1 MSNID
6 EEAKNNFTIEMRIFE
21 NYEKVKYEIIKVID
35 FLRHAETNLG
45 MCKIFDNQNHEFWHS
60 VIKPWFQPERFGITH
75 LWFLSGF
82 SFIGY
87 GEYHTIRGN
96 RWLKTPIDKIDRE
109 NRIFGYWFPP
119 YKKYIPHR
127 IKVLKLALKDLER
140 IKEEYGLR
148 KSMVRIDRLREDSE
162 KRILRCSEG
171 KSIWYQIWIDPGDM
185 MRIEPL
191 LEGGNR
197 LWCIEI
203 QKYYVFFY
211 EVRNGRRIIGKNKIK
226 EILNILL

>member
-6 EEAKNNFTIEMRIFE
+6 EKAKNNFTIEMRIFE

-45 MCKIFDNQNHEFWHS
+45 MCKIFDNQNHGFWHS

-75 LWFLSGF
+75 LWFTSGF

-87 GEYHTIRGN
+87 GEYHTIR
-96 RWLKTPIDKIDRE
+96 
-109 NRIFGYWFPP
+109 
-119 YKKYIPHR
+119 
-127 IKVLKLALKDLER
+127 
-140 IKEEYGLR
+140 
-148 KSMVRIDRLREDSE
+148 
-162 KRILRCSEG
+162 
-171 KSIWYQIWIDPGDM
+171 
-185 MRIEPL
+185 
-191 LEGGNR
+191 GNR

-211 EVRNGRRIIGKNKIK
+211 EVRNGRRILGKGRIK
-226 EILNILL
+226 EILDIIL

>member
-6 EEAKNNFTIEMRIFE
+6 EKAKNNFTIEMRIFE
-21 NYEKVKYEIIKVID
+21 NYEKVKHEIIKAID
-35 FLRHAETNLG
+35 FLEHSGTAMG
-45 MCKIFDNQNHEFWHS
+45 MCNIFNSQDHEFWYS

-75 LWFLSGF
+75 LWFPSGF

-109 NRIFGYWFPP
+109 NRIFGYWFPC

-140 IKEEYGLR
+140 IKEEYS
-148 KSMVRIDRLREDSE
+148 KD
-162 KRILRCSEG
+162 
-171 KSIWYQIWIDPGDM
+171 
-185 MRIEPL
+185 
-191 LEGGNR
+191 
-197 LWCIEI
+197 
-203 QKYYVFFY
+203 
-211 EVRNGRRIIGKNKIK
+211 
-226 EILNILL
+226 

>member
-21 NYEKVKYEIIKVID
+21 NYEKVKHEIIKAID
-35 FLRHAETNLG
+35 FLEHSGTAMG
-45 MCKIFDNQNHEFWHS
+45 MCNIFKNQDHEFWYR

-75 LWFLSGF
+75 LGFPSGLSSFIF

-109 NRIFGYWFPP
+109 NRIFGYWFPY

-140 IKEEYGLR
+140 IKEEYG
-148 KSMVRIDRLREDSE
+148 KD
-162 KRILRCSEG
+162 
-171 KSIWYQIWIDPGDM
+171 
-185 MRIEPL
+185 
-191 LEGGNR
+191 
-197 LWCIEI
+197 
-203 QKYYVFFY
+203 
-211 EVRNGRRIIGKNKIK
+211 
-226 EILNILL
+226 